1 VKILYTRISSLD
13 QSSDRQKVNSND
25 YDMLIEDSCSGSIPF
40 SERNGGKKV
49 MTFIDKEIKFEL
61 HVHQIDRLGR
71 DLRDIINTIHLF
83 NSLKIPIFFIQQ
95 GLKTLGQD
103 GKENPISKMMI
114 SILATVGEMERNQI
128 RERQLEGI
136 SIAKA
141 RGVYKGR
148 NKGTKENPIKFLT
161 KAKNKKAT
169 ELLDKG
175 YKNVEVAK
183 ITGLHLNTI
192 TKIKKLYST
201 LNSK

>member
-1 VKILYTRISSLD
+1 
-13 QSSDRQKVNSND
+13 
-25 YDMLIEDSCSGSIPF
+25 
-40 SERNGGKKV
+40 
-49 MTFIDKEIKFEL
+49 
-61 HVHQIDRLGR
+61 
-71 DLRDIINTIHLF
+71 
-83 NSLKIPIFFIQQ
+83 
-95 GLKTLGQD
+95 
-103 GKENPISKMMI
+103 MI

-141 RGVYKGR
+141 RGVYRGR

-161 KAKNKKAT
+161 KEKNKKAT

-183 ITGLHLNTI
+183 ITGLHQNTI

-201 LNSK
+201 LNSN

>member
-136 SIAKA
+136 AIAKA
-141 RGVYKGR
+141 RGVYRGR

>member
-1 VKILYTRISSLD
+1 MKILYTRISSLD

-25 YDMLIEDSCSGSIPF
+25 YDMIIEDACSGSIPF

-136 SIAKA
+136 AIAKA
-141 RGVYKGR
+141 RGVYRGR

>member
-1 VKILYTRISSLD
+1 MKILYTRISSLD

-25 YDMLIEDSCSGSIPF
+25 YDMIIEDACSGSIPF

-71 DLRDIINTIHLF
+71 NLRDIINTIHLF

-141 RGVYKGR
+141 RGVYRGR

>member
-1 VKILYTRISSLD
+1 MKILYTRISSLD

-25 YDMLIEDSCSGSIPF
+25 YDMIIEDACSGSIPF

-61 HVHQIDRLGR
+61 HVHQIDRMAR

>member
-25 YDMLIEDSCSGSIPF
+25 YDMIIEDTCSGSIPF

-71 DLRDIINTIHLF
+71 NLRDIINTIHLF

-136 SIAKA
+136 AIAKA
-141 RGVYKGR
+141 RGVYRGR

>member
-1 VKILYTRISSLD
+1 MKILYTRISSLD

-25 YDMLIEDSCSGSIPF
+25 YDMIIEDACSGSIPF

-61 HVHQIDRLGR
+61 HVHQIDRMTR

-83 NSLKIPIFFIQQ
+83 NSYKIPIYFIQQ
-95 GLKTLGQD
+95 GLTTIGQD

>member
-1 VKILYTRISSLD
+1 MKILYTRISSLD

-25 YDMLIEDSCSGSIPF
+25 YDMIIEDACSGSIPF

-61 HVHQIDRLGR
+61 HVHQIDRIGR

-83 NSLKIPIFFIQQ
+83 NSLKIPIYFIQQ
-95 GLKTLGQD
+95 GLKTLDQD

-136 SIAKA
+136 AIAKA
-141 RGVYKGR
+141 RGVYRGR

>member
-25 YDMLIEDSCSGSIPF
+25 YDMIIEDACSGSIPF

-61 HVHQIDRLGR
+61 HVHQIDRIGR

-136 SIAKA
+136 AIAKA
-141 RGVYKGR
+141 RGVYRGR

>member
-1 VKILYTRISSLD
+1 MKILYTRISSLD

-25 YDMLIEDSCSGSIPF
+25 YDMIIEDACSGSIPF

-71 DLRDIINTIHLF
+71 NLRDIINTIHLF
-83 NSLKIPIFFIQQ
+83 NSLKIPIYFIQQ

-136 SIAKA
+136 AIAKA
-141 RGVYKGR
+141 RGVYRGR

>member
-25 YDMLIEDSCSGSIPF
+25 YDMIIEDACSGSIPF

-71 DLRDIINTIHLF
+71 NLRDIINTIHLF

>member
-25 YDMLIEDSCSGSIPF
+25 YDMIIEDACSGSIPF

-71 DLRDIINTIHLF
+71 NLRDIINTIHLF
-83 NSLKIPIFFIQQ
+83 NSLKIPIYFIQQ

-136 SIAKA
+136 AIAKA
-141 RGVYKGR
+141 RGVYIGR

-161 KAKNKKAT
+161 KTKNKKAT

-183 ITGLHLNTI
+183 ITGLHQNTI
-192 TKIKKLYST
+192 TKIKKMSSALSS
-201 LNSK
+201 N

>member
-1 VKILYTRISSLD
+1 MKILYTRISSLD

-136 SIAKA
+136 AIAKA
-141 RGVYKGR
+141 RGVYRGR

>member
-1 VKILYTRISSLD
+1 MKILYTRISSLD

-25 YDMLIEDSCSGSIPF
+25 YDMLIEDTCSGSIPF
-40 SERNGGKKV
+40 LERTGGKKV

-61 HVHQIDRLGR
+61 HVHQIDRMAR

-83 NSLKIPIFFIQQ
+83 NSLKIPIYFIQQ
-95 GLKTLGQD
+95 GLMTIGQD

-161 KAKNKKAT
+161 KEKNKKAT

>member
-1 VKILYTRISSLD
+1 MKILYTRISSLD

-25 YDMLIEDSCSGSIPF
+25 YDMIIEDACSGSIPF

-71 DLRDIINTIHLF
+71 NLRDIINTIHLF

-183 ITGLHLNTI
+183 ITGLHQNTI

-201 LNSK
+201 LNSN

>member
-13 QSSDRQKVNSND
+13 QSSERQKVNSSD
-25 YDMLIEDSCSGSIPF
+25 YDMLIEDTCSGSIPF

-61 HVHQIDRLGR
+61 HVHQIDRIGR

-83 NSLKIPIFFIQQ
+83 NSLKTPIYFIQQ

-136 SIAKA
+136 AIAKA
-141 RGVYKGR
+141 RGVYRGR

>member
-1 VKILYTRISSLD
+1 MKILYTRISSLD
-13 QSSDRQKVNSND
+13 QSSDRQKVNSSD
-25 YDMLIEDSCSGSIPF
+25 YDMLIEDTCSGSIPF

-61 HVHQIDRLGR
+61 HVHQIDRIGR

-83 NSLKIPIFFIQQ
+83 NSYKIPIYFIQQ
-95 GLKTLGQD
+95 GLTTIGQD

>member
-1 VKILYTRISSLD
+1 MI
-13 QSSDRQKVNSND
+13 
-25 YDMLIEDSCSGSIPF
+25 IEDACSGSIPF

-71 DLRDIINTIHLF
+71 NLRDIINTIHLF

>member
-25 YDMLIEDSCSGSIPF
+25 YDMLIEDTCSGSIPF
-40 SERNGGKKV
+40 LERTGGKKV

-61 HVHQIDRLGR
+61 HVHQIDRMTR

-83 NSLKIPIFFIQQ
+83 NSYKIPIYFIQQ
-95 GLKTLGQD
+95 GLTTIGQD

-161 KAKNKKAT
+161 KEKNKKAT

-183 ITGLHLNTI
+183 ITGLHQNTI

-201 LNSK
+201 LNSN

>member
-1 VKILYTRISSLD
+1 MKILYTRISSLD

-25 YDMLIEDSCSGSIPF
+25 YDMIIEDACSGSIPF

-71 DLRDIINTIHLF
+71 NLRDIINTIHLF